1 MKILLLVTAFNSQTQ
16 AVYCRLQDKG
26 YMVSVAFALSEEQML
41 DEIKNFSP
49 DLILCPYLKQYLP
62 ADIYENYPTYI
73 FHPGSRGDR
82 GPNALEYALKSH
94 TKEWGLVVLRAN
106 REYDGGDIYAE
117 VDFKVR
123 ETYKASLYR
132 QEIVKASLEALE
144 ILFEQIEQGNPLPQL
159 MNPIHTQFTQAM
171 RSIDWQKDSTQT
183 IIDKIYFSD
192 SFPGVLDEILEVEC
206 YLYGVWK
213 EEKLGSETSVSQNG
227 TEVPSPKT
235 ILAKRDGA
243 ICLKTVDG
251 AVWITHL
258 KEPGKFKLPATYV
271 LKEKL
276 RGIKEERL
284 PLIFD
289 KSYETFY
296 EVSMEKRDN
305 VAYLC
310 FNFHNGAMSTAQC
323 IRLKYAVEYLKQECD
338 VLVLVGGMDF
348 FSNGIHLNILEDSAK
363 QGEDGWANINA
374 MNDLVSAI
382 LYADEVVTVASFA
395 RNAGAGGVFMG
406 LACDYAV
413 AKEGIVLNPHY
424 KTLGLSGSEY
434 HSYTL
439 PKRVGSEMAERLLN
453 DCLPLSATRAKSI
466 GMIDEVF
473 SDENYYE
480 FLHQYALSM
489 YNDDSLWEKEEYL
502 EKYRSEIEALKEK
515 ELEIMYPEFWDKE
528 SSFHTLRQEFV
539 YKLCPRETPKRLKN
553 VGCVSAQQK
562 GKINA

>member
-1 MKILLLVTAFNSQTQ
+1 MKILLLITAFNSLTQ
-16 AVYCRLQDKG
+16 AVYTRLKDRG
-26 YMVSVAFALSEEQML
+26 HNVSVSFAISESQML
-41 DEIKNFSP
+41 EEIKAFEP
-49 DLILCPYLKQYLP
+49 DLILCPFLKTYLP
-62 ADIYENYPTYI
+62 SSIYANYPVYI
-73 FHPGSRGDR
+73 FHPGPRGDR
-82 GPNALEYALKSH
+82 GPNALEYALQSH
-94 TKEWGLVVLRAN
+94 TKEWGIVVLRAN
-106 REYDGGDIYAE
+106 SEYDGGDIYAE
-117 VDFKVR
+117 VDFRVR

-132 QEIVKASLEALE
+132 QEVVKASLEALE
-144 ILFEQIEQGNPLPQL
+144 ILFENIESDSKVPQI
-159 MNPIHTQFTQAM
+159 MNPVHTRFTQEM

-183 IIDKIYFSD
+183 IIDKIYLSD
-192 SFPGVLDEILEVEC
+192 SFPGVLDDISGVEC
-206 YLYGVWK
+206 YLYGVWR
-213 EEKLGSETSVSQNG
+213 EEKLGRETPVS
-227 TEVPSPKT
+227 SPKT

-276 RGIKEERL
+276 QGIKEERL
-284 PLIFD
+284 PLIFN

-296 EVSMEKRDN
+296 EVSVEKRDH

-406 LACDYAV
+406 LACDYV
-413 AKEGIVLNPHY
+413 VGKEGVVLNPHY

-434 HSYTL
+434 HTYTL
-439 PKRVGSEMAERLLN
+439 PKRVGDATARKLLD
-453 DCLPLSATRAKSI
+453 DCLPMSAEKAKEI

-473 SDENYYE
+473 PHTTYYE
-480 FLHQYALSM
+480 DLHTFAKSRF
-489 YNDDSLWEKEEYL
+489 DDDYLWEKQEYL
-502 EKYRSEIEALKEK
+502 EKNRERIEALKEE
-515 ELEIMYPEFWDKE
+515 ELKVMHPEFWEGE
-528 SSFHTLRQEFV
+528 SAFHQLRREFV
-539 YKLCPRETPKRLKN
+539 YKVCPRDTPERLKY
-553 VGCVSAQQK
+553 VKKEVHA
-562 GKINA
+562 